1 MRTPG
6 RFHAPVLAL
15 VLLAAACSTDQTNPT
30 EDGGIDPAET
40 AALTEAARGAQVQL
54 SSLHG
59 TRIRLYRSS
68 CATSF
73 ALIDGTFVP
82 VIGPDGKPVI
92 GPDGR
97 PIPAQFTV
105 SLSGK
110 CDLRPFGEA
119 SLAGTQV
126 VVFNPDGSQSL
137 HNETQYTV
145 AGGDVLYSVFD
156 GTGAMSPTDPTT
168 VTFEAWERFVG
179 GTGRFSHARGGA
191 KAWGSANLATSQ
203 GEYRTL
209 GVIGY

>member
-1 MRTPG
+1 MRTPD
-6 RFHAPVLAL
+6 RFYTPLLAL
-15 VLLAAACSTDQTNPT
+15 VLLATACSTDQATPT
-30 EDGGIDPAET
+30 QDSSDDT
-40 AALTEAARGAQVQL
+40 ATDTELAEAASGAQVQL
-54 SSLHG
+54 SSLRG
-59 TRIRLYRSS
+59 YRIRLYQSD
-68 CATSF
+68 CATNF
-73 ALIDGTFVP
+73 TIIEFVP

-110 CDLRPFGEA
+110 CDLRHFGEA
-119 SLAGTQV
+119 ALTGTQR

-137 HNETQYTV
+137 HNESQYTV
-145 AGGDVLYSVFD
+145 AGGDVLYSISD
-156 GTGAMSPTDPTT
+156 GTGALSPTDPTT
-168 VTFEAWERFVG
+168 VTFEAWERFAG

-191 KAWGSANLATSQ
+191 KARGSANLATAQ

>member
-30 EDGGIDPAET
+30 EDGGIDPAES
-40 AALTEAARGAQVQL
+40 AARADAARGAQVQL

-59 TRIRLYRSS
+59 MRIRLYQSS
-68 CATSF
+68 CATNF
-73 ALIDGTFVP
+73 KIIEFVP
-82 VIGPDGKPVI
+82 VIGPDGNPVL

-110 CDLRPFGEA
+110 CDLRHFGEA
-119 SLAGTQV
+119 SLTGTQL

-145 AGGDVLYSVFD
+145 AGGDVLYSVSD

-168 VTFEAWERFVG
+168 VTFEAWERFTG

-191 KAWGSANLATSQ
+191 KARGSANLATSQ

>member
-1 MRTPG
+1 MSTGYRL
-6 RFHAPVLAL
+6 HAPVLAL

-30 EDGGIDPAET
+30 QDSGIDPAET

-59 TRIRLYRSS
+59 TRIRLYRSN

-73 ALIDGTFVP
+73 ALIDFVP

-179 GTGRFSHARGGA
+179 GTGQFSHARGGA

-203 GEYRTL
+203 GEYRAL